1 MISLTI
7 QEVIF
12 SRKRNKPHHPDIIF
26 DNNPVKRSSY
36 RKQWGMFL
44 NSKFDF
50 DDHITGV
57 FDKTSKYIVLIGK
70 L

>member
-36 RKQWGMFL
+36 RKQWGMLL

-50 DDHITGV
+50 DDHIKGV

>member
-1 MISLTI
+1 
-7 QEVIF
+7 
-12 SRKRNKPHHPDIIF
+12 
-26 DNNPVKRSSY
+26 
-36 RKQWGMFL
+36 MFL

-50 DDHITGV
+50 DDHIKGV